1 VTAGAPRPSA
11 DLVVAIDVGTQS
23 VRAHV
28 VDPDGRFVAST
39 RVPIEPYVSPQPGW
53 AEQDPEVHWSAL
65 AEACSRAIADPA
77 VRRDRLA
84 GVAITTQ
91 RATVVVTDAAGV
103 PLRPAIVWLD
113 DRRTD
118 GLPPY
123 GGVTGPT
130 ALAFRLLRLRD
141 TIEGFASAGES
152 NWIRAHQPEVWKR
165 IGHYL
170 FLSGFLHHR
179 LTGRFVDGSAS
190 QVGYV
195 PFDYRNGRWA
205 RPGDWRWTIAPVQR
219 EWLPEL
225 VPPTGRLG
233 EVTAA
238 AAEATGLPPG
248 LPVIAAAADKACEVL
263 GSGAVTPEIGAIS
276 YGTTATVNTTMT
288 RYVEAI
294 PLVPPFPAAI
304 PGAYSLEIQ
313 VYRGYWMVEW
323 FKREF
328 GAAEVARADALG
340 VPVEVVLDELVTAV
354 PAGSM
359 GLTLQ
364 PYWTPGVRIPGPEAK
379 GAVIGFGDVHTRAHL
394 YRAILEGL
402 AYALRDGLERTAS
415 RTHVPTTS
423 LRIAGGGSR
432 SPAVAQ
438 LTADVFGLPVGRGE
452 THEASGLGAAI
463 DAAVGLGIHRDVA
476 SAVAAMVRVGEVR
489 DPDPATHA
497 RYDDLYRSVYR
508 RMYDRLQPLY
518 REIRRITGY
527 PPG

>member
-1 VTAGAPRPSA
+1 MTAGVAASA
-11 DLVVAIDVGTQS
+11 DLVVAVDVGTQS

-28 VDPDGRFVAST
+28 IDPGGRFLASV
-39 RVPIEPYVSPQPGW
+39 RIPIEPYVSPQPGW
-53 AEQDPEVHWSAL
+53 AEQDPDLYWRAL
-65 AEACSRAIADPA
+65 CEATGRAVADPA
-77 VRRDRLA
+77 VRSERLA

-91 RATVVVTDAAGV
+91 RATVVVTDEAGF

-118 GLPPY
+118 GLPPF
-123 GGVTGPT
+123 GGVTGLPR
-130 ALAFRLLRLRD
+130 LAFRLLRLRD
-141 TIEGFASAGES
+141 TIEGFAAAGES
-152 NWIRAHQPEVWKR
+152 NWIRVNQPEIWER
-165 IGHYL
+165 IRHYL
-170 FLSGFLHHR
+170 FLSGFLHQR
-179 LTGRFVDGSAS
+179 LTGRFADGVAS

-195 PFDYRNGRWA
+195 PFDYRNSRWC
-205 RPGDWRWTIAPVQR
+205 RPGDWRWTVAPVDR
-219 EWLPEL
+219 SWLPEL
-225 VPPTGRLG
+225 VAPTGRLG
-233 EVTAA
+233 DVTERAA
-238 AAEATGLPPG
+238 AATGLPVG

-263 GSGAVTPEIGAIS
+263 GSGAITPDIAAIS

-294 PLVPPFPAAI
+294 PLIPPFPAAI
-304 PGAYSLEIQ
+304 PGAWSLEVQ

-328 GAAEVARADALG
+328 GSAEMARAEASG
-340 VPVEVVLDELVTAV
+340 VPVETLLDELVASV

-364 PYWTPGVRIPGPEAK
+364 PYWSPGVRIPGPEAK

-402 AYALRDGLERTAS
+402 AYALRDGLERTAA
-415 RTHVPTTS
+415 RTHVPSRS

-438 LTADVFGLPVGRGE
+438 LTADVFGLPVARGE

-463 DAAVGLGIHRDVA
+463 DAAVGLGIHGDIE

-489 DPDPATHA
+489 DPDPATHE
-497 RYDDLYRSVYR
+497 RYDELYRSVYR
-508 RMYDRLQPLY
+508 RMYGRLQPLY

>member
-1 VTAGAPRPSA
+1 VNGRPSDAA

-28 VDPDGRFVAST
+28 VDPGGTFLASARIPIVA
-39 RVPIEPYVSPQPGW
+39 YVSPRPGW
-53 AEQDPEVHWSAL
+53 AEQDPDVHWQAL
-65 AEACSRAIADPA
+65 VEACRRVLADPA

-84 GVAITTQ
+84 GVALTTQ
-91 RATVVVTDAAGV
+91 RATVVVTDDAGV
-103 PLRPAIVWLD
+103 PLRPAIIWLD

-118 GLPPY
+118 GLPPF
-123 GGVTGPT
+123 GGVGGLT
-130 ALAFRLLRLRD
+130 ALAFRALRLRD
-141 TIEGFASAGES
+141 TIDGFAAATEA
-152 NWIRAHQPEVWKR
+152 NWIRANEPEVWGR
-165 IGHYL
+165 VRHYL
-170 FLSGFLHHR
+170 FLSGYLHHR
-179 LTGRFVDGSAS
+179 LTGRFADGSAS

-195 PFDYRNGRWA
+195 PFDYRNFRWA
-205 RPGDWRWTIAPVQR
+205 RSGDWRWTMAPVDPA
-219 EWLPEL
+219 WLPEL
-225 VPPTGRLG
+225 VEPTGRLG
-233 EVTAA
+233 EVGTS
-238 AAEATGLPPG
+238 AAEATGLPAG

-263 GSGAVTPEIGAIS
+263 GSGAITPEIASIS

-294 PLVPPFPAAI
+294 PLIPPFPAAI
-304 PGAYSLEIQ
+304 PGAGSLEIQ

-328 GAAEVARADALG
+328 GSAEVARAAERG
-340 VPVEVVLDELVTAV
+340 IAVEVLLDELLAAV

-402 AYALRDGLERTAS
+402 AYALRDGLERTAR
-415 RTHVPTTS
+415 RTHVPPTS
-423 LRIAGGGSR
+423 LRIAGGGAQ

-438 LTADVFGLPVGRGE
+438 LTADIFGLPVARGE

-463 DAAVGLGIHRDVA
+463 DAAVGLGIHRDIEN
-476 SAVAAMVRVGEVR
+476 AVAAMVRVGDVR

-497 RYDDLYRSVYR
+497 TYDDLYRSVYR
-508 RMYDRLQPLY
+508 RMYDRLRPLY
-518 REIRRITGY
+518 QEIRRITGY